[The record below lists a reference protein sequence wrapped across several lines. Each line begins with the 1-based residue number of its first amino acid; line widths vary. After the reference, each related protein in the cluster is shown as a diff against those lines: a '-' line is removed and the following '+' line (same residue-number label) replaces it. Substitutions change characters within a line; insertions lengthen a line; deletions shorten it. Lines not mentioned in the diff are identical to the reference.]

1 MNSSAGTKVGWGLL
15 GASGIA
21 SRALAPAISSSGHGR
36 LVAVASRDRSKADA
50 FASKHAI
57 ARSHGSYE
65 ALLADREVEAVY
77 VSLPNSEHVT
87 WAIRAVEAGK
97 HVLCEKPMHC
107 DPAEV
112 ARLYDAAERAG
123 RLVMEA
129 FMYRHHPDTQALF
142 ACVANGEIGDVC
154 HARAALSFSMPL
166 AGNIRLDPALHGGAL
181 MDLGCYAISAL
192 RILAGEPRRVSG
204 FAHMAPTGVDIRTT
218 AFMECQQGATASFNC
233 GMDLP
238 GQSCLEVIGS
248 KGILRAEW
256 PFFRPFFP
264 HIDPP
269 KIEIRIGLES
279 RLRPLTD
286 ANPYVLQVD
295 NLSRAIRGA
304 VQPLLGRAD
313 AEAQARVIGALGP
326 AQGGP
331 RGEWTAP

>member
-1 MNSSAGTKVGWGLL
+1 MERNTHAKVGWGLL

-21 SRALAPAISSSGHGR
+21 NRALAPAIAASGYGR
-36 LVAVASRDRSKADA
+36 LVAVASRERSKADA
-50 FASKHAI
+50 FAAKHAI

-65 ALLADREVEAVY
+65 ALLADQEVEAVY

-97 HVLCEKPMHC
+97 HVLCEKPMHR
-107 DPAEV
+107 DPAQV

-142 ACVANGEIGDVC
+142 ASVAKGEIGDVY

-166 AGNIRLDPALHGGAL
+166 AGNIRLDPDLHGGAL

-204 FAHMAPTGVDIRTT
+204 LAQRASTGVDMRAT
-218 AFMECQQGATASFNC
+218 AFMECQNGTTATFNC

-264 HIDPP
+264 HVDPP
-269 KIEIRIGLES
+269 KVEIRIGLES
-279 RLRPLTD
+279 RLLPLTD
-286 ANPYVLQVD
+286 VNPYVLQVD
-295 NLSRAIRGA
+295 NLSRAIRGDG
-304 VQPLLGRAD
+304 QPLLGRTD
-313 AEAQARVIGALGP
+313 AHSQAKVVGALHRSM
-326 AQGGP
+326 ASQ
-331 RGEWTAP
+331 GEWVAP

>member
-1 MNSSAGTKVGWGLL
+1 MSDNKSAKVGWGLL

-21 SRALAPAISSSGHGR
+21 NRALAPALAESAHGR
-36 LVAVASRDRSKADA
+36 LVAVASRDPKRAA
-50 FASKHAI
+50 TFAAKHAI
-57 ARSHGSYE
+57 GRSYGSYE
-65 ALLADREVEAVY
+65 ALLADKEVEVVY

-107 DPAEV
+107 DASEV
-112 ARLYDAAERAG
+112 NRLYDAAERAG
-123 RLVMEA
+123 RIVMEA
-129 FMYRHHPDTQALF
+129 FMYHHHPDTQTLF
-142 ACVANGEIGDVC
+142 RCVSNGDIGEVY

-204 FAHMAPTGVDIRTT
+204 FAHLGPTGVDIRAT
-218 AFMECQQGATASFNC
+218 AFMECGQGATATFSC

-269 KIEIRIGLES
+269 KIEVRVGLIS
-279 RLRPLTD
+279 RTLPLTD
-286 ANPYVLQVD
+286 ANPYALQVD
-295 NLSRAIRGA
+295 NLSRAIRGEG
-304 VQPLLGRAD
+304 QPLLGRTD
-313 AEAQARVIGALGP
+313 AAAQAGVIGALRRSMVS
-326 AQGGP
+326 QGA
-331 RGEWTAP
+331 WVAP

>member
-1 MNSSAGTKVGWGLL
+1 MEIKSQARVGWGLL

-21 SRALAPAISSSGHGR
+21 NRALAPAISASGLGR
-36 LVAVASRDRSKADA
+36 LVAVASRERSKAEA
-50 FASKHAI
+50 FAAKHAI

-65 ALLADREVEAVY
+65 ALLADPQVEAVY
-77 VSLPNSEHVT
+77 ISLPNSEHVT

-97 HVLCEKPMHC
+97 HVLCEKPMHR

-129 FMYRHHPDTQALF
+129 FMYRHHPDTQAMF
-142 ACVANGEIGDVC
+142 ACVANGEIGEVF

-192 RILAGEPRRVSG
+192 RVLAGEPRRVSG
-204 FAHMAPTGVDIRTT
+204 FAHLGPTGVDMRAT
-218 AFMECQQGATASFNC
+218 AFMECGQGTTATFNC

-269 KIEIRIGLES
+269 KIEIRVGLET
-279 RLRPLTD
+279 RTLPLTD
-286 ANPYVLQVD
+286 ANPYALQVD
-295 NLSRAIRGA
+295 NLSRAIRGETP
-304 VQPLLGRAD
+304 PLLGRAD
-313 AEAQARVIGALGP
+313 ASAQATVIAALRRSV
-326 AQGGP
+326 ASH
-331 RGEWTAP
+331 GEWVAI

>member
-1 MNSSAGTKVGWGLL
+1 MSGNRNAKVGWGLL

-21 SRALAPAISSSGHGR
+21 HRALAPAIAASAHGR
-36 LVAVASRDRSKADA
+36 LVAVASRDLAKASE
-50 FASKHAI
+50 FAARHAI
-57 ARSHGSYE
+57 GRSHGSYE
-65 ALLADREVEAVY
+65 ALLADEEVEAVY
-77 VSLPNSEHVT
+77 VSLPNSEHVR

-112 ARLYDAAERAG
+112 ERLYDAAERAG

-142 ACVANGEIGDVC
+142 QCVGNGDIGEVY

-192 RILAGEPRRVSG
+192 RMLAGEPLRASG
-204 FAHMAPTGVDIRTT
+204 SEHLGPTGVDMRAT
-218 AFMECQQGATASFNC
+218 AFMECQGGATATFNC

-238 GQSCLEVIGS
+238 SQSGLEVIGS

-269 KIEIRIGLES
+269 KIEIRVGLES
-279 RLRPLTD
+279 RMLPLTD

-295 NLSRAIRGA
+295 NLSRSIRGEE
-304 VQPLLGRAD
+304 QPLLGRSD
-313 AEAQARVIGALGP
+313 AVAQARVIGALRRSMGSK
-326 AQGGP
+326 
-331 RGEWTAP
+331 GEWVAT

>member
-1 MNSSAGTKVGWGLL
+1 MSNNASGKVGWGLL

-21 SRALAPAISSSGHGR
+21 NRALAPAIAESAHGR
-36 LVAVASRDRSKADA
+36 LVAVASRDVAKAGT
-50 FASKHAI
+50 FAAKHAI
-57 ARSHGSYE
+57 ARSYGSYQ
-65 ALLADREVEAVY
+65 ALLADEEVEVVY

-112 ARLYDAAERAG
+112 RRLYDAAERAN
-123 RLVMEA
+123 RIVMEA

-142 ACVANGEIGDVC
+142 GCVGNGEIGEVY

-204 FAHMAPTGVDIRTT
+204 FAHMGATGVDMRVT
-218 AFMECQQGATASFNC
+218 AFMECQQGATATFNC

-238 GQSCLEVIGS
+238 GQSSLEVIGS

-269 KIEIRIGLES
+269 KIEVRVGLES
-279 RLRPLTD
+279 RLLPLTD

-295 NLSRAIRGA
+295 NLSRSICGTER
-304 VQPLLGRAD
+304 PLLGRSD
-313 AEAQARVIGALGP
+313 ACAQAKVIDALRRSM
-326 AQGGP
+326 ASQ
-331 RGEWTAP
+331 GEWVAP